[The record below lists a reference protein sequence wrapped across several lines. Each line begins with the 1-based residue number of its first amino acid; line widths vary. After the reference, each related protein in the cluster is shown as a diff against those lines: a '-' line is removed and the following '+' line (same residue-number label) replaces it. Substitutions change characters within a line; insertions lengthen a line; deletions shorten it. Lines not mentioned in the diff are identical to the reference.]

1 MADDILKVDEAE
13 RRKYLDF
20 VMQRALKIAEL
31 ASAEG
36 PLAEVASARDYLLA
50 RQIIM
55 LVRPA
60 AMLFEAQMRGAFLH
74 WFADQIRGEHGIC
87 FLCAKAKT
95 NPKDSACDECLK
107 AMEQDSIEIGLG
119 DVFGMRS

>member
-1 MADDILKVDEAE
+1 MTNTLNVDQAE
-13 RRKYLDF
+13 RQLYLEF
-20 VMQRALKIAEL
+20 IHKRALKIAEL
-31 ASAEG
+31 ASAG
-36 PLAEVASARDYLLA
+36 SPLAAVVSAQDYLLA
-50 RQIIM
+50 RQIFM
-55 LVRPA
+55 LVKPA
-60 AMLFEAQMRGAFLH
+60 AMLFQAQMRGAFLH

-119 DVFGMRS
+119 DVFGLRS